1 MCAVALCAG
10 CAGTVNGTA
19 EPARDSAGIIGIGRS
34 IPQIL
39 PTSKE
44 LASALRSPVADDGFP
59 PRVGGRDV
67 LVPGREV
74 ADNDGAECVGVTDPF
89 LKAPYRNAPV
99 RAVALQGWHGVES
112 SHWVD
117 AGVIALASPRDAK
130 ALFARF
136 VGQWQ
141 QCQGRSVTLR
151 SAKSGAPEYRDDI
164 AEVRN
169 ANGVLTAVV
178 TLSSFYDDVAFPSER
193 ALGVAYNCLIEV
205 NVTDFDFHSGAAA
218 TTKRAETVFNMMAA
232 KAGDSRR

>member
-1 MCAVALCAG
+1 MRLMVWVAAMCAVALCAG

-59 PRVGGRDV
+59 PRVGGPDV

-99 RAVALQGWHGVES
+99 PRWLSKGGTVSSRVTGWMQES
-112 SHWVD
+112 SRWLRP
-117 AGVIALASPRDAK
+117 ATPRRCSPDSSGNGNS
-130 ALFARF
+130 AREE
-136 VGQWQ
+136 
-141 QCQGRSVTLR
+141 
-151 SAKSGAPEYRDDI
+151 A
-164 AEVRN
+164 
-169 ANGVLTAVV
+169 
-178 TLSSFYDDVAFPSER
+178 
-193 ALGVAYNCLIEV
+193 
-205 NVTDFDFHSGAAA
+205 
-218 TTKRAETVFNMMAA
+218 
-232 KAGDSRR
+232 